1 MSDESA
7 AETIYEAGLELWNPG
22 GEPDVLRDA
31 AKAWG
36 AMGEALDKF
45 VVHMDKV
52 VRDVHGD
59 EWRGPAADAFVKH
72 WEEVKK
78 SVEDAQPTFDEA
90 KKGLNQAADKI
101 KAINDEIH
109 AIYAEIGV
117 TIGVS
122 IATSF
127 ITLGFSAAAGAANAA
142 RLAGQAAAAA
152 ARLGRILATIARW
165 FERLRTFEHSS
176 KFLQYGVRF
185 GSTFAG
191 RTAIEFG
198 NGVATSVISG
208 KGPEWENNL
217 VGGVAGAGMG
227 KLADVALG
235 GRLGGGIGESIGT
248 GAAGGAT
255 GSLVGDAANAYGPWA
270 DKDDEFD
277 WSQSLIGAGAG
288 GAGGGVGGGLTHG
301 SGAGET
307 NGTAEGATS
316 GAADGN
322 GTANGASGG
331 AADASGTTD
340 GGSGGAADTSGTS
353 GSAGASEGSG
363 DQATS
368 FDTGADAEGLTQDQ
382 RNALRDEATNSRVGT
397 EFGAAGNRLKEADSI
412 EDDLDEGQQK
422 TAQRLREHA
431 NNTTLVDDFG

>member
-7 AETIYEAGLELWNPG
+7 AEKVYEAGLELYNPG

-31 AKAWG
+31 ANAWG
-36 AMGEALDKF
+36 AMGDALDKF

-52 VRDVHGD
+52 VREVCGD

-78 SVEDAQPTFDEA
+78 SVEDAQPSFDEA
-90 KKGLNQAADKI
+90 KKGLNEAADKI
-101 KAINDEIH
+101 EEINSEIH
-109 AIYAEIGV
+109 QIYLE
-117 TIGVS
+117 IGVS
-122 IATSF
+122 IGVSVATSF

-165 FERLRTFEHSS
+165 FERLRTFEHSN

-185 GSTFAG
+185 ARHGSMFAG

-217 VGGVAGAGMG
+217 VGGMAGAGMG
-227 KLADVALG
+227 KAADAVLG

-248 GAAGGAT
+248 GAIGGAT

-288 GAGGGVGGGLTHG
+288 AAGGGIGGGLTHG
-301 SGAGET
+301 SGAGES
-307 NGTAEGATS
+307 NGTGEGAS
-316 GAADGN
+316 GAATDGN
-322 GTANGASGG
+322 GTADGASGG
-331 AADASGTTD
+331 AADAGRAD
-340 GGSGGAADTSGTS
+340 GA
-353 GSAGASEGSG
+353 AGASEGSG
-363 DQATS
+363 DQATP
-368 FDTGADAEGLTQDQ
+368 DTGADTEGLTQEQ
-382 RNALRDEATNSRVGT
+382 RNALRDEGTNSRVGT
-397 EFGAAGNRLKEADSI
+397 ETGAAGNRLKEADSI

-422 TAQRLREHA
+422 TAQQLREHA
-431 NNTTLVDDFG
+431 KNTSLVDDFG

>member
-1 MSDESA
+1 MTDESA
-7 AETIYEAGLELWNPG
+7 AETIYEAGLELYNPG

-36 AMGEALDKF
+36 AMGDALDKF

-52 VRDVHGD
+52 IRDVHGD
-59 EWRGPAADAFVKH
+59 DWRGPAADAFVKH

-78 SVEDAQPTFDEA
+78 SVEDAQPSFDEA
-90 KKGLNQAADKI
+90 KNGLNEAADKI
-101 KAINDEIH
+101 EEINSEIH
-109 AIYAEIGV
+109 QIYLEIGV

-122 IATSF
+122 VATSF

-142 RLAGQAAAAA
+142 RLAGQAATAA

-217 VGGVAGAGMG
+217 VGGMAGAGMG
-227 KLADVALG
+227 KAADAALG
-235 GRLGGGIGESIGT
+235 GRLGGGIGESMGT
-248 GAAGGAT
+248 GAIGGAT
-255 GSLVGDAANAYGPWA
+255 GSLVGDAGNSYGPWA
-270 DKDDEFD
+270 DSDDEFD

-288 GAGGGVGGGLTHG
+288 AAGGGTGGGLTHG
-301 SGAGET
+301 SGAGEA
-307 NGTAEGATS
+307 NGTGEGPSGGATDTS
-316 GAADGN
+316 
-322 GTANGASGG
+322 GTADGASGG
-331 AADASGTTD
+331 AAATGGRD
-340 GGSGGAADTSGTS
+340 GA
-353 GSAGASEGSG
+353 AGASEGSG
-363 DQATS
+363 DQATP
-368 FDTGADAEGLTQDQ
+368 DTGADAEGLTQEQ
-382 RNALRDEATNSRVGT
+382 RNTLRDEGTSSRVGT
-397 EFGAAGNRLKEADSI
+397 EIGAAGNRLKEADSL
-412 EDDLDEGQQK
+412 EDDLAEGQQM
-422 TAQRLREHA
+422 TAQQLREHA
-431 NNTTLVDDFG
+431 KNTSLVDDFG